1 MSRSWLEYPVT
12 RPFNLKY
19 MNLTLLV
26 LGSIW
31 TCLVTVFMIAAVGY
45 ENSQVYLNT
54 FNPESRLWYE
64 KMLPNS
70 SWFTGSTVCQGSS
83 IQAGDR

>member
-1 MSRSWLEYPVT
+1 MSQSWFEYPVT

-19 MNLTLLV
+19 MNLTLIV

-31 TCLVTVFMIAAVGY
+31 TCLVTIVMIAAVGY
-45 ENSQVYLNT
+45 ESSQVYLDT
-54 FNPESRLWYE
+54 FNPESSLWYE

-70 SWFTGSTVCQGSS
+70 GWLSGSTACQGSS
-83 IQAGDR
+83 VKAGDR